1 MRVRSGK
8 IRCMTDRDADWIDL
22 PDEGVLAVRG
32 PDARKFLNGQL
43 SQQLLSLGAGETV
56 LAGLHNP
63 QGRTLA
69 ILRVVADGPQDV
81 LCVLP
86 RSLLEGVLSLLRKY
100 LLRSKAALTDETPL
114 WRVQGH
120 WPAPG
125 TAAPGTAA
133 PGTAAPGTAAAAT
146 GAVGPRPAA
155 GPHSPARLLW
165 PHTSDGR
172 YMRLERCEAAIDS
185 AGTASASSVAPIEP
199 SPAAPQAAW
208 HRADIA
214 AGLPRIYG
222 ATQGEFVAQ
231 MLNLDVLE
239 GISFN
244 KGCYT
249 GQEVIARAHFRG
261 RVKRRLQRFSMA
273 VTSTLAATTLAPGEQ
288 ITLADGRDAIVV
300 DSAAAHEGRL
310 EFLAIARYAT
320 ATDGTTSEAASPSEA
335 AHARIEATPLP
346 LPYELPAAG

>member
-1 MRVRSGK
+1 
-8 IRCMTDRDADWIDL
+8 MTNRDADWIDL

-125 TAAPGTAA
+125 A
-133 PGTAAPGTAAAAT
+133 AAAAT
-146 GAVGPRPAA
+146 GAAGAGPAA
-155 GPHSPARLLW
+155 ATHSPVRLLW

-172 YMRLERCEAAIDS
+172 YMRLERCDAAIDS
-185 AGTASASSVAPIEP
+185 AGATSASSVAPNEP

-214 AGLPRIYG
+214 AGLPRMYG

-261 RVKRRLQRFSMA
+261 RVKRRLQRFSVA
-273 VTSTLAATTLAPGEQ
+273 VTSTFEATTLAPGEQ

-300 DSAAAHEGRL
+300 DSAAAHEGRV

-320 ATDGTTSEAASPSEA
+320 ATDSTASEDASPNAASR
-335 AHARIEATPLP
+335 ARIEATSLP

>member
-1 MRVRSGK
+1 VRVRSGK

-120 WPAPG
+120 WPTPG
-125 TAAPGTAA
+125 A
-133 PGTAAPGTAAAAT
+133 AAAAT
-146 GAVGPRPAA
+146 GAAGPGPAA
-155 GPHSPARLLW
+155 GTHSPSRLLW

-172 YMRLERCEAAIDS
+172 YMRLERCDAAIDS
-185 AGTASASSVAPIEP
+185 AGATSASSVAPNEP

-214 AGLPRIYG
+214 AGLPRSYG
-222 ATQGEFVAQ
+222 VTQGEFVAQ

-261 RVKRRLQRFSMA
+261 RVKRRLQRFSVA
-273 VTSTLAATTLAPGEQ
+273 VTSTFEATTLAPGEQ

-300 DSAAAHEGRL
+300 DSAAAHEGRV

-320 ATDGTTSEAASPSEA
+320 ATDSTTSEDASPNAASR
-335 AHARIEATPLP
+335 ARIEATPLP

>member
-8 IRCMTDRDADWIDL
+8 IPCMTDRNADWIDL
-22 PDEGVLAVRG
+22 PDHGVLAVRG
-32 PDARKFLNGQL
+32 ADARKFLNGQL

-69 ILRVVADGPQDV
+69 ILRVVADGPQDL

-86 RSLLEGVLSLLRKY
+86 RSLLEGVLSLLRKF
-100 LLRSKAALTDETPL
+100 LLRSKAELTDETPL
-114 WRVQGH
+114 WRVQGR

-125 TAAPGTAA
+125 
-133 PGTAAPGTAAAAT
+133 AAAEAT
-146 GAVGPRPAA
+146 VAA
-155 GPHSPARLLW
+155 GPAPAPATHSPAPLHW

-172 YMRLERCEAAIDS
+172 YMRLARCNAPINS
-185 AGTASASSVAPIEP
+185 SGTASESSVAPIEP
-199 SPAAPQAAW
+199 SPAAPPAAW

-261 RVKRRLQRFSMA
+261 RVKRRLQRFTVA
-273 VTSTLAATTLAPGEQ
+273 VTSAFAATTLAPGEQ
-288 ITLADGRDAIVV
+288 ITLTDGRDAIVV
-300 DSAAAHEGRL
+300 DSAAAHEGQV
-310 EFLAIARYAT
+310 EFLAVARYAT
-320 ATDGTTSEAASPSEA
+320 ATDSTTSEDASPNAASR
-335 AHARIEATPLP
+335 ARIEATPLP

>member
-1 MRVRSGK
+1 
-8 IRCMTDRDADWIDL
+8 MTDRDADWIDL

-125 TAAPGTAA
+125 A
-133 PGTAAPGTAAAAT
+133 AAAAT
-146 GAVGPRPAA
+146 GAAGPGPAA
-155 GPHSPARLLW
+155 GTHSPSRLLW

-172 YMRLERCEAAIDS
+172 YMRLERCDAAIDS
-185 AGTASASSVAPIEP
+185 AGATSASSVAPNEP

-222 ATQGEFVAQ
+222 VTQGEFVAQ

-261 RVKRRLQRFSMA
+261 RVKRRLQRFSVA
-273 VTSTLAATTLAPGEQ
+273 VTSTFEATTLAPGEQ

-300 DSAAAHEGRL
+300 DSAAAHEGRV

-320 ATDGTTSEAASPSEA
+320 ATDSTTSEDASPNAASR
-335 AHARIEATPLP
+335 ARIEATPLP

>member
-120 WPAPG
+120 WPTPG
-125 TAAPGTAA
+125 A
-133 PGTAAPGTAAAAT
+133 AAAAT
-146 GAVGPRPAA
+146 GAAGPGPAA
-155 GPHSPARLLW
+155 GTHSPSRLLW

-172 YMRLERCEAAIDS
+172 YMRLERCDAAIDS
-185 AGTASASSVAPIEP
+185 AGATSASSVAPNEP

-214 AGLPRIYG
+214 AGLPRSYG
-222 ATQGEFVAQ
+222 VTQGEFVAQ

-261 RVKRRLQRFSMA
+261 RVKRRLQRFSVA
-273 VTSTLAATTLAPGEQ
+273 VTSTFEATTLAPGEQ

-300 DSAAAHEGRL
+300 DSAAAHEGRV

-320 ATDGTTSEAASPSEA
+320 ATDSTTSEDASPNAASR
-335 AHARIEATPLP
+335 ARIEATPLP

>member
-1 MRVRSGK
+1 LESGK
-8 IRCMTDRDADWIDL
+8 ILRMTGSNTDWIDL

-125 TAAPGTAA
+125 A
-133 PGTAAPGTAAAAT
+133 AAAAT
-146 GAVGPRPAA
+146 GVAGPGPAA
-155 GPHSPARLLW
+155 ATHSPVRLLW

-172 YMRLERCEAAIDS
+172 YMRLERCDAAIDS
-185 AGTASASSVAPIEP
+185 AGTASAPSVAPNEP

-214 AGLPRIYG
+214 AGLPRIYR

-261 RVKRRLQRFSMA
+261 RVKRRLQRFTVA
-273 VTSTLAATTLAPGEQ
+273 VTSTFEATTLAPGEQ

-300 DSAAAHEGRL
+300 DSAAAHEGRM

-320 ATDGTTSEAASPSEA
+320 ATDSASSEDASPSETTR
-335 AHARIEATPLP
+335 ARIEATPLP

>member
-1 MRVRSGK
+1 
-8 IRCMTDRDADWIDL
+8 MTNRDADWIDL

-125 TAAPGTAA
+125 A
-133 PGTAAPGTAAAAT
+133 AAAAT
-146 GAVGPRPAA
+146 GAAGPGPAA
-155 GPHSPARLLW
+155 GTHSPVRLLW

-172 YMRLERCEAAIDS
+172 YMRLERCDAAIDS
-185 AGTASASSVAPIEP
+185 AGTASAPSVAPIEP

-261 RVKRRLQRFSMA
+261 RVKRRLQRFTVA
-273 VTSTLAATTLAPGEQ
+273 VTGTLEATTLAPGEQ

-300 DSAAAHEGRL
+300 DSAAAHEGRV

-320 ATDGTTSEAASPSEA
+320 ATDSTTSEDASPNAASR
-335 AHARIEATPLP
+335 ARIDATPLP

>member
-1 MRVRSGK
+1 
-8 IRCMTDRDADWIDL
+8 MTDPNADWLDL

-32 PDARKFLNGQL
+32 ADARKFLNSQL

-63 QGRTLA
+63 QGRTVA
-69 ILRVVADGPQDV
+69 ILRVVADGRQDL

-86 RSLLEGVLSLLRKY
+86 QSLLEGILSLLRKY

-114 WRVQGH
+114 WRVQGR
-120 WPAPG
+120 WPARV
-125 TAAPGTAA
+125 
-133 PGTAAPGTAAAAT
+133 AAAEVTIVA
-146 GAVGPRPAA
+146 GARPAA
-155 GPHSPARLLW
+155 VTHSPAPLCW
-165 PHTSDGR
+165 PHTTDGR
-172 YMRLERCEAAIDS
+172 YLRLERCDAAID
-185 AGTASASSVAPIEP
+185 AAAAASDASVARSER
-199 SPAAPQAAW
+199 SSAAQRAAW

-214 AGLPRIYG
+214 AGLPRSYG

-239 GISFN
+239 GISFH

-261 RVKRRLQRFSMA
+261 RVKRRLQRFTVA
-273 VTSTLAATTLAPGEQ
+273 VTSTFTATTLAPGAQ

-300 DSAAAHEGRL
+300 DSAAAHEGRV
-310 EFLAIARYAT
+310 EFLAVARYAT
-320 ATDGTTSEAASPSEA
+320 ATDSHTSEDAPPSEA
-335 AHARIEATPLP
+335 SRARIEATPLP

>member
-1 MRVRSGK
+1 
-8 IRCMTDRDADWIDL
+8 
-22 PDEGVLAVRG
+22 
-32 PDARKFLNGQL
+32 
-43 SQQLLSLGAGETV
+43 
-56 LAGLHNP
+56 
-63 QGRTLA
+63 
-69 ILRVVADGPQDV
+69 
-81 LCVLP
+81 LP
-86 RSLLEGVLSLLRKY
+86 RSLLEGILSLLRKF

-114 WRVQGH
+114 WRVQGR

-125 TAAPGTAA
+125 AAAEATGAAGPG
-133 PGTAAPGTAAAAT
+133 PAAAT
-146 GAVGPRPAA
+146 
-155 GPHSPARLLW
+155 HSPARLLW

-172 YMRLERCEAAIDS
+172 YMRLERCDAAIDS
-185 AGTASASSVAPIEP
+185 AGAASASSVAPIEP
-199 SPAAPQAAW
+199 SPAAPPAAW

-261 RVKRRLQRFSMA
+261 RVKRRLQRFTVA
-273 VTSTLAATTLAPGEQ
+273 VTSTFAPTTLAPGEQ

-300 DSAAAHEGRL
+300 DSAAAHEGQV
-310 EFLAIARYAT
+310 EFLAVARYAT
-320 ATDGTTSEAASPSEA
+320 ATGSNTSEDAIQREASR
-335 AHARIEATPLP
+335 AHIEATPLP

>member
-8 IRCMTDRDADWIDL
+8 IPCMTDRNADWIDL

-32 PDARKFLNGQL
+32 ADARKFLNGQL

-69 ILRVVADGPQDV
+69 ILRVVADGPQDL

-86 RSLLEGVLSLLRKY
+86 RSLLEGILSLLRKF

-114 WRVQGH
+114 WRVQGR

-125 TAAPGTAA
+125 
-133 PGTAAPGTAAAAT
+133 AAAEAT
-146 GAVGPRPAA
+146 GAA
-155 GPHSPARLLW
+155 GPAPAPATHSPAPLHW

-172 YMRLERCEAAIDS
+172 YMRLARCNAPINS
-185 AGTASASSVAPIEP
+185 SGTASASSVAPIEP
-199 SPAAPQAAW
+199 LPAAPHAAW

-261 RVKRRLQRFSMA
+261 RVKRRLQRFTVA
-273 VTSTLAATTLAPGEQ
+273 VTSTFAPTTLAPGEQ

-300 DSAAAHEGRL
+300 DSAAAHEGQV
-310 EFLAIARYAT
+310 EFLAVARYAT
-320 ATDGTTSEAASPSEA
+320 ATGSNTSEDAIQREASR
-335 AHARIEATPLP
+335 AHIEATPLP